1 MNVAIGMI
9 ELNSIAKGFEV
20 CDAVLKTSEVK
31 LITSQS
37 ICPGKYIVFISGNV
51 AEVKAA
57 ITNGI
62 EAGGRYVVDELVI
75 PSAHEDVF
83 PALYAT
89 KNVGDIDALGVI
101 ETFSVVSS
109 IFAADA
115 AVKAASV
122 NLIEIRMAM
131 GLGGKAFCA
140 FTGTVADVKA
150 ALKAGE
156 DAITD
161 KAMHVCSVE
170 IPRPHDF
177 LKDEIL

>member
-1 MNVAIGMI
+1 MSMAIGMI

-31 LITSQS
+31 LVTSQS

-51 AEVKAA
+51 AEVQAA
-57 ITNGI
+57 IQSGI
-62 EAGGRYVVDELVI
+62 EAGDRYVVDELVI
-75 PSAHEDVF
+75 PNIHEDVF

-89 KNVGDIDALGVI
+89 KDVGTIDALGVI

-122 NLIEIRMAM
+122 RLIEIRMAM

-140 FTGTVADVKA
+140 FTGNVADVKA
-150 ALKAGE
+150 AVAAGL
-156 DAITD
+156 DAVHD
-161 KAMHVCSVE
+161 KAMLVSSVI
-170 IPRPHDF
+170 IPSPHER
-177 LKDEIL
+177 LRDEIL